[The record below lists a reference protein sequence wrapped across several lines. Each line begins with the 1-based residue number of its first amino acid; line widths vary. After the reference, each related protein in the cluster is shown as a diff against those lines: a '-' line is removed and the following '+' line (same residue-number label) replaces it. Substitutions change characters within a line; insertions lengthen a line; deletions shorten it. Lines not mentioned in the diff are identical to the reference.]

1 MFDERRACHLNG
13 MRKTARFFFCF
24 LHFLLQ
30 FHFFQNFNGGE
41 TKKLLDASVDT

>member
-13 MRKTARFFFCF
+13 MRKTARFF
-24 LHFLLQ
+24 LLQ

-41 TKKLLDASVDT
+41 TKKRLDASVDT